1 MSKVLSN
8 NQILLDEVI
17 EQEFDEY
24 SQFQSKDDFFE
35 FFVAQQILKDYDL
48 SYEEIEHGLNGGGYE
63 GGCDG
68 IYLFVNDD
76 LIREDNDVSEK
87 YMKDVKLTLAIIQ
100 AKILILSMKMLF

>member
-24 SQFQSKDDFFE
+24 PQFQSKDDFFE

-48 SYEEIEHGLNGGGYE
+48 SYE
-63 GGCDG
+63 
-68 IYLFVNDD
+68 
-76 LIREDNDVSEK
+76 
-87 YMKDVKLTLAIIQ
+87 
-100 AKILILSMKMLF
+100 

>member
-48 SYEEIEHGLNGGGYE
+48 SYEEIEHGLTGGGSD